1 MQRRKAFSH
10 KITKLKKNYKEEREN
25 FSKTFLQNWR
35 KYNKMKGLEALKLRA
50 MNDVTIKEISFEF
63 RWKKVLLAAAAALF

>member
-1 MQRRKAFSH
+1 
-10 KITKLKKNYKEEREN
+10 
-25 FSKTFLQNWR
+25 
-35 KYNKMKGLEALKLRA
+35 MKGLEALKLRA